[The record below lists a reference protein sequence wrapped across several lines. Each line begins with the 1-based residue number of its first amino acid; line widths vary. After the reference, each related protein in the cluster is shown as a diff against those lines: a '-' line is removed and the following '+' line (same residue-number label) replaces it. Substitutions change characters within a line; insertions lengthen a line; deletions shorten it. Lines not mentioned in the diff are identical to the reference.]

1 VAFSFSSAP
10 APPKE
15 PSFLEV
21 HAALSQ
27 AAEQGTSKSQL
38 QLQLKFQLKFQF
50 QFQFQFQFETSPR

>member
-1 VAFSFSSAP
+1 VAFSFSFSFSSAP
-10 APPKE
+10 PEE

-21 HAALSQ
+21 HAALNQ

-38 QLQLKFQLKFQF
+38 QLQLQLQLQF